1 MGRQSLLQL
10 NVKILANLQLTVCI
24 FLLWPPEI
32 CLRLIRQ
39 FLRLTD
45 KPFGCFTNLQ
55 SMLPFLALGRML
67 FHRTY
72 LSIISSVF

>member
-32 CLRLIRQ
+32 FLRLIRQ

-45 KPFGCFTNLQ
+45 KPFGCFTNL
-55 SMLPFLALGRML
+55 
-67 FHRTY
+67 
-72 LSIISSVF
+72 